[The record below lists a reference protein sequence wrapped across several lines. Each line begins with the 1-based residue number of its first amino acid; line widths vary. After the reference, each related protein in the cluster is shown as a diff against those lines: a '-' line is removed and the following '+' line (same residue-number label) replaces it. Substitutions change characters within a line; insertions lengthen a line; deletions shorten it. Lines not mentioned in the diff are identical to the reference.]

1 MLLISQL
8 YTVKELLLLAIFILF
23 VVNKF
28 RTYRRLQ
35 TFKGPFSSGWSNFWH
50 SRVILNTQ
58 SYLVYEQVNKKYGP
72 IARVGPNELVTCSPE
87 LLMHMSAVR
96 SPYVRSRWFNSAT
109 RLEPGRDHVFSQ
121 LDEEKHT
128 KRRQQMA
135 AGYSGKE
142 NLALESDIDKRVQ
155 EFLQLIRTKYLSSS
169 SKLIPMD
176 LARKAQFFTL
186 DVISTIGFGEP
197 FGDLTSDSDVH
208 GYIKA
213 AGEFLSLSPWFAAL
227 GLTPVLQYPPIA
239 RLFGPSEKDAL
250 GVGRIMA
257 AARGIIETRLT
268 KPTEGRSDMLAS
280 FMRHGLTKDDLFTE
294 SLLQILAGSDT
305 TAAGIRSVMLY
316 LFTHPR
322 VYNKLR
328 VEIENAVSQGTAP
341 AAPDIVQETCLRE
354 LSYLQAVVREGIRM
368 YPPVTDVVPKMVPQ
382 GGDTVIID
390 GKQVYLP
397 GGTDISYNVWGL
409 QHDTGIFGDDAHLYR
424 PERWLPEN
432 AKDQNQLAVM
442 KRTTDMIFGYG
453 KYQCLGK
460 PIAWME
466 MTKLTFEFLRNFDWA
481 IANPED
487 PWRSKNYMGLFLQ
500 DEMWVIVTERD

>member
-1 MLLISQL
+1 
-8 YTVKELLLLAIFILF
+8 
-23 VVNKF
+23 
-28 RTYRRLQ
+28 
-35 TFKGPFSSGWSNFWH
+35 
-50 SRVILNTQ
+50 
-58 SYLVYEQVNKKYGP
+58 
-72 IARVGPNELVTCSPE
+72 
-87 LLMHMSAVR
+87 
-96 SPYVRSRWFNSAT
+96 
-109 RLEPGRDHVFSQ
+109 
-121 LDEEKHT
+121 
-128 KRRQQMA
+128 
-135 AGYSGKE
+135 
-142 NLALESDIDKRVQ
+142 
-155 EFLQLIRTKYLSSS
+155 
-169 SKLIPMD
+169 MD

-197 FGDLTSDSDVH
+197 FGDLTSDTDVH

-227 GLTPVLQYPPIA
+227 GLTPILQYPPIA

-257 AARGIIETRLT
+257 AARGIIEARLQ

-322 VYNKLR
+322 VYNRLR

-382 GGDTVIID
+382 SGDTVVID

-409 QHDTGIFGDDAHLYR
+409 QHDTGIFGEDAHLYR

-432 AKDQNQLAVM
+432 AKDQNQLAMM

-466 MTKLTFEFLRNFDWA
+466 MTKLTFEVNF
-481 IANPED
+481 
-487 PWRSKNYMGLFLQ
+487 SQ
-500 DEMWVIVTERD
+500 DARYLSLLTINSF